1 MSPSQLFNWYWGSRE
16 YGIYEDFN
24 TVSATNMIHISSKS
38 RPYLSFSIYYF
49 LVFSFFIHGSYH
61 SPTLGSPLAPHPY
74 ISHLPLFS
82 CTTMHG
88 RARRHRAQWSSSPT
102 TCSKLTYFLL
112 EEVSAYQNLETVLTV
127 LYKPPWYGN
136 KESAAVIFCIFP

>member
-49 LVFSFFIHGSYH
+49 LFSYTDLIIPRH
-61 SPTLGSPLAPHPY
+61 LARLWPRTH
-74 ISHLPLFS
+74 ISLICL
-82 CTTMHG
+82 
-88 RARRHRAQWSSSPT
+88 SSPVPPCMVGLADT
-102 TCSKLTYFLL
+102 AHSDQAPPPR
-112 EEVSAYQNLETVLTV
+112 VPNLH
-127 LYKPPWYGN
+127 
-136 KESAAVIFCIFP
+136 IFCLKKYQHTKIWKPCWLFYINPLDMGTRKAQLLYFAYSLSS